1 MNTKIK
7 TYYTIN
13 YDSVFLVDDTNRKP
27 LKYALKHSIHNLPHN
42 IYPIM
47 GVSCFFKCDL
57 IYQGKKIIYG
67 LTTKPDYDEKV
78 LPECAISLNDYK
90 DFYLRDLFC
99 TSFDKKLGIL
109 IKPSSLLKQLFKLEN
124 KNNITDNKELIIKKD
139 NNQLN
144 VKLTDTYLNID
155 CNGIMELIKID
166 YVSWR
171 DFMTRHSD
179 YFDNINNYPAQ
190 NTGYETT
197 IVAKPTQKNLLIIN
211 PLEKENKCQSN

>member
-1 MNTKIK
+1 
-7 TYYTIN
+7 
-13 YDSVFLVDDTNRKP
+13 VFLLDDTNRKP
-27 LKYALKHSIHNLPHN
+27 LKYALKQSIHNLPHD
-42 IYPIM
+42 IYPIT

-78 LPECAISLNDYK
+78 LPKCAISLNDYK

-124 KNNITDNKELIIKKD
+124 KDDITDNKELIIKKD

-166 YVSWR
+166 YV
-171 DFMTRHSD
+171 
-179 YFDNINNYPAQ
+179 
-190 NTGYETT
+190 
-197 IVAKPTQKNLLIIN
+197 
-211 PLEKENKCQSN
+211 